1 MAVKILRLKSK
12 EMEEKSYHRGVTM
25 QISLM
30 GGGEGGYVNLGPLIA
45 SHTLLQ
51 SHTKFNRF
59 LKTNFLTF
67 YSYSYYN
74 SMF

>member
-30 GGGEGGYVNLGPLIA
+30 GGGGGVGGYVNLGPLIA

-59 LKTNFLTF
+59 L
-67 YSYSYYN
+67 
-74 SMF
+74 

>member
-30 GGGEGGYVNLGPLIA
+30 GGGGGGGGGL
-45 SHTLLQ
+45 
-51 SHTKFNRF
+51 F
-59 LKTNFLTF
+59 
-67 YSYSYYN
+67 
-74 SMF
+74 

>member
-30 GGGEGGYVNLGPLIA
+30 GGGGGWGA
-45 SHTLLQ
+45 MLL
-51 SHTKFNRF
+51 
-59 LKTNFLTF
+59 LDLL
-67 YSYSYYN
+67 
-74 SMF
+74 

>member
-25 QISLM
+25 QISVM
-30 GGGEGGYVNLGPLIA
+30 GGEGGYVNLGPLIA

-59 LKTNFLTF
+59 L
-67 YSYSYYN
+67 
-74 SMF
+74 